1 MKKRIAG
8 TLVILTL
15 ASATTI
21 ASAADTPF
29 PSSVPDEYP
38 LSQEFP
44 NVVTYQQEHLNG
56 AITQATTTYPTSVPD
71 EYSLA
76 SEFPKMTTY
85 ADLHRDRAADRT
97 NATPDQASSGRS
109 VGAAG

>member
-8 TLVILTL
+8 TLVML
-15 ASATTI
+15 ALSSATTF

-44 NVVTYQQEHLNG
+44 NVVTYQQQHLNG
-56 AITQATTTYPTSVPD
+56 ATTQATTTYPASVPD

-85 ADLHRDRAADRT
+85 ADLHRDQAVRRT
-97 NATPDQASSGRS
+97 HPAPDQAS
-109 VGAAG
+109 